1 MSKDAKPAESVPDE
15 SVPDEGQDEGQQAL
29 SALRG
34 VWQAQGQTSAALD
47 EACGNTK
54 ACKNM
59 ESVGFHGLADSD
71 DAPDEGAQSAGNNV
85 RAAWKTKLEREGK
98 LSTKAGSVRDLVF
111 GTSEENK

>member
-1 MSKDAKPAESVPDE
+1 MNQEQENAKPTDSLAG
-15 SVPDEGQDEGQQAL
+15 EGKQAL

-34 VWQAQGQTSAALD
+34 IWKAQGQTSADLD

-59 ESVGFHGLADSD
+59 EAVGFQGLADDVEQPTTANPSV
-71 DAPDEGAQSAGNNV
+71 GNNL

-98 LSTKAGSVRDLVF
+98 LSSEAGSVRDLVF
-111 GTSEENK
+111 GSEEPKE

>member
-1 MSKDAKPAESVPDE
+1 MSQEHENAKPTDNLT
-15 SVPDEGQDEGQQAL
+15 DEGTQAL

-34 VWQAQGQTSAALD
+34 IWRAQGQTSADLD

-59 ESVGFHGLADSD
+59 EAVGFQGLADDVETPTKAS
-71 DAPDEGAQSAGNNV
+71 PSVGNNL

-98 LSTKAGSVRDLVF
+98 LSSGESGSVRDLVF
-111 GTSEENK
+111 GPAEPKE

>member
-1 MSKDAKPAESVPDE
+1 MSQDAKPTDDLSED
-15 SVPDEGQDEGQQAL
+15 GQQAL

-34 VWQAQGQTSAALD
+34 IWQAQGQTSAALD

-59 ESVGFHGLADSD
+59 ESVGFGGLAEDNDTPAKGGPSV
-71 DAPDEGAQSAGNNV
+71 GNNV

-98 LSTKAGSVRDLVF
+98 LGAQKGSVRDLVF
-111 GTSEENK
+111 GSSEQDE